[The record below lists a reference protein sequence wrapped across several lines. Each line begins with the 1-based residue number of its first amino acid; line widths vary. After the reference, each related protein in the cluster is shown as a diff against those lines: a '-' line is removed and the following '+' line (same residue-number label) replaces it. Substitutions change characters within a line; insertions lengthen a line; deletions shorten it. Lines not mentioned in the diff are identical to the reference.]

1 MGIITFSAFFFRSLV
16 SKDAGAVGGFTTSS
30 SIAVAHA
37 EGCLYPMPTADK
49 PRGERMCILKSAP
62 ANMWRGARNSSSS
75 RQASWGA
82 NVRRRTSQDS
92 HTLIHTYSQ
101 TSNFPLAPLLSR
113 IKSCLPKTPT
123 PPLILLP
130 PVPFL
135 ERWSSTTRHQPPSAP
150 PPPPPPSPPNSHM
163 SHMFTYRIYTFV
175 YLNCNHVS
183 AGNTPREGV

>member
-113 IKSCLPKTPT
+113 IKSCLPKTP
-123 PPLILLP
+123 
-130 PVPFL
+130 
-135 ERWSSTTRHQPPSAP
+135 P
-150 PPPPPPSPPNSHM
+150 PPPYITSARPLPRKMVVYYSTSASLCTPSPSASLSPQFTHESH
-163 SHMFTYRIYTFV
+163 V
-175 YLNCNHVS
+175 HV
-183 AGNTPREGV
+183 